1 MPLDENTL
9 APDSCRA
16 RDSDLQSAHKYKVER
31 VYTDKCTFD
40 EVLARICLVY
50 MDKQRNLG
58 E

>member
-9 APDSCRA
+9 VSDSCRA
-16 RDSDLQSAHKYKVER
+16 RDSDLQSALKYKVER
-31 VYTDKCTFD
+31 KYTEKRTFD